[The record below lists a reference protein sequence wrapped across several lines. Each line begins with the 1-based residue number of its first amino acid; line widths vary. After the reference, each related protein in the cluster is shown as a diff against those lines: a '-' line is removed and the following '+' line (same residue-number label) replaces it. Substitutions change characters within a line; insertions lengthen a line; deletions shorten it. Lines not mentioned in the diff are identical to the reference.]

1 MPLAF
6 YFTLLPENSDLTG
19 FWDSVLSVLFSDLH
33 ISEMRFSLGFGP
45 SKCCSVWAVLVLA
58 DVWPNNQIQVLSAN
72 ILLGWGKMNANSS
85 TTMQYES
92 KKSINV
98 VNAYIVVTV
107 QHIFYLQAGKWDLLN
122 GFRSSTHQNHYGL
135 NMHINILTTY
145 LRYYSRIE
153 PLGNISCEIWGLL
166 GNAGPACG
174 WVSEC
179 YGSQN
184 AVSDITSILQSPYI
198 SS

>member
-1 MPLAF
+1 
-6 YFTLLPENSDLTG
+6 
-19 FWDSVLSVLFSDLH
+19 
-33 ISEMRFSLGFGP
+33 MRFSFGLGP
-45 SKCCSVWAVLVLA
+45 SKCWPIRAIVVLA

-72 ILLGWGKMNANSS
+72 ILLGWAKNEKMNANSS

-122 GFRSSTHQNHYGL
+122 GFRSSTHQTHYGL

-166 GNAGPACG
+166 GDAGPACG

>member
-1 MPLAF
+1 MHLVFLDRKELVGCSGDTLAPN
-6 YFTLLPENSDLTG
+6 YLTG
-19 FWDSVLSVLFSDLH
+19 FQDSVLGFFSDLH

-72 ILLGWGKMNANSS
+72 ILLGWAKNEKMNANSS

-107 QHIFYLQAGKWDLLN
+107 QHIFYLQAGK
-122 GFRSSTHQNHYGL
+122 
-135 NMHINILTTY
+135 
-145 LRYYSRIE
+145 
-153 PLGNISCEIWGLL
+153 
-166 GNAGPACG
+166 
-174 WVSEC
+174 
-179 YGSQN
+179 
-184 AVSDITSILQSPYI
+184 
-198 SS
+198 

>member
-1 MPLAF
+1 MPAF

-107 QHIFYLQAGKWDLLN
+107 QHIFYLQAGKWELRFVEWLQIIN
-122 GFRSSTHQNHYGL
+122 TPNPLWFEHAYKYSNH
-135 NMHINILTTY
+135 ISQIL
-145 LRYYSRIE
+145 
-153 PLGNISCEIWGLL
+153 
-166 GNAGPACG
+166 
-174 WVSEC
+174 
-179 YGSQN
+179 
-184 AVSDITSILQSPYI
+184 
-198 SS
+198 